1 MVTKK
6 YKKNQDNS
14 PSGQSARLE
23 QTITALHQERTKLKD
38 FINEINRLE
47 NVLHYHDTKMMNVL
61 GLQITCDAASLHYS
75 KLQEMYDEV
84 SKGKETTAILLH
96 IKKADYDDY
105 KESLVTKETAAPS
118 EISLKES
125 ESVSIPD

>member
-38 FINEINRLE
+38 SINEINRLE

-61 GLQITCDAASLHYS
+61 GLQITCDAASLHN
-75 KLQEMYDEV
+75 
-84 SKGKETTAILLH
+84 
-96 IKKADYDDY
+96 DDGNDDGNDDNNRNNNDVF
-105 KESLVTKETAAPS
+105 SRDNDVTSRDDASALMPNNNFATP
-118 EISLKES
+118 
-125 ESVSIPD
+125 V